1 MKAAL
6 PQVIPIGWI
15 VTSLSL
21 VVLIAYHVRNI
32 RRIEHLKET
41 NRLLTEQLRR
51 IKTEP
56 EGGVTEPEL
65 IADVDEDKPTQPIEV
80 FSWDIQAM
88 KRAGLKDRL
97 KDIISDLKRHRE
109 LIPYEGSM
117 GGTMNFYGRSK
128 MWILTKKWALA
139 YFEDGH
145 NGGYLLLEYEVTKGG
160 GINWKTLASYLS

>member
-6 PQVIPIGWI
+6 PQGIPIGWI
-15 VTSLSL
+15 VTSIVL
-21 VVLIAYHVRNI
+21 VILIDGHFQNI
-32 RRIEHLKET
+32 HRIACLEET
-41 NRLLTEQLRR
+41 NQQLTEQLRALN
-51 IKTEP
+51 IEP
-56 EGGVTEPEL
+56 VGSVMVTEQT
-65 IADVDEDKPTQPIEV
+65 DDMDEDEATQPIEV

-88 KRAGLKDRL
+88 KRADLKDPL

-109 LIPYEGSM
+109 LIPYKGSM

-128 MWILTKKWALA
+128 VWILTKKWALA

-145 NGGYLLLEYEVTKGG
+145 IGGYLLLEYDITKGG